1 MRAMADDFSAAKT
14 SQIDEREQNLD
25 ELAKNEREAI
35 NTIFQGSAADI
46 LKRTMLRVDLELS
59 RGGLA
64 ADCLLVLE
72 VHDELVFEVKE
83 GRLAEAVALTS
94 RSMRAAAKDLKQVEL
109 DVKIMVGPSWGDLQ
123 PYHGP

>member
-1 MRAMADDFSAAKT
+1 MRSWV
-14 SQIDEREQNLD
+14 
-25 ELAKNEREAI
+25 LARKNEREAI